1 MSLPCLWLSLS
12 FYLSCSHSLSVSL
25 CILYLSLFLN
35 VIDLIFFRKFLV
47 HKNILAA
54 RSPVFADLLAR
65 MDLCSPGGGC
75 DAAATAAVTA
85 AVTVDPNNPEKLVP
99 IHESSHSNTSRDIR
113 LLEDLDMVRKL
124 DNIQETEGRLFW
136 FIRLFWAAAGPD
148 GKTDGQTGITQVWSR
163 Y

>member
-1 MSLPCLWLSLS
+1 MF
-12 FYLSCSHSLSVSL
+12 FY
-25 CILYLSLFLN
+25 
-35 VIDLIFFRKFLV
+35 RKFLV

-75 DAAATAAVTA
+75 DVAADPESLAVTEVA
-85 AVTVDPNNPEKLVP
+85 NNPEKLVP

-124 DNIQETEGRLFW
+124 DNIQENEGRLNEP
-136 FIRLFWAAAGPD
+136 PD
-148 GKTDGQTGITQVWSR
+148 GKTDGRTDITQV
-163 Y
+163 